1 MSTMQQGGESRASD
15 RAMSKP
21 AATTTKTFRF
31 HSLCEGAVDKGP
43 ENNGISHM
51 EPQTDEAEHE
61 M

>member
-1 MSTMQQGGESRASD
+1 
-15 RAMSKP
+15 MSKP